1 MVDLILSRIL
11 LSDVVF
17 YTAMMILFQTF
28 NKLLLEFAMC
38 INYCFCTSMD
48 AVYTLPTFYSRDLGI
63 ASDASEESLITE
75 KLARIFVELAKRTW
89 PLQWTDMDSQLRSL
103 YEKNELSTALMS
115 VTVGS
120 RILNT
125 MLSKPVEAE
134 LPGSSNRQ
142 DLQLLMQLV
151 LANPENEG
159 WLMRWSLALEPLAT
173 SIISK
178 SDEGIQCHAESFL
191 TITLNCLVV
200 FLDWASLDSIED
212 TRILSRLLQLYVVP
226 SSAVRIATADCLT
239 VLFSRNIRPLDPVRM
254 SCLWQP
260 LFVEGQLNLLTDA
273 WTRVY
278 NQYSTLDIEKAQESV
293 YIPDQDYVYLK
304 RLAHAITALGDHQIC
319 FKRNTTCPQRF
330 DEYMQLVLLMTAHPS
345 LIVSG
350 YAVSFLLEAIKH
362 EYMRTRSN
370 MANKSSP
377 VYRYAVIDFDSST
390 EIEQACLGSIQR
402 IIDVARLLSPIHPY
416 NVFGWLQDK
425 CFSMLS
431 SPNISP
437 SECYAIATMTDCII
451 GSLPPIAVRGSD
463 ANQQDLTKNMMSLL
477 VRLIDYDGNQDS
489 AIVVY
494 QLQMI
499 VAFSD
504 FMDLYPEILPKCL
517 EKFFSFVVF
526 TQASEN
532 HFIQNHTPIS
542 ENTRNVRRKAAASL
556 VRIGSAMPNLLQ
568 PLLDQIMPVVS
579 NYIQTNQLL
588 RIEQTLLIEFIVA
601 IICGS
606 SMPAEIKCT
615 TFQNLLS
622 WDLEHFRSTEIYV
635 GSTEQFFEAIGVS
648 VLVRHERALKAT
660 KSPGEDLHDVLAA
673 ATSLRNMWSSSVN
686 AIWNYLKRAR
696 QSRFQLALD
705 NSDAMA
711 APVPNVWPEIP
722 LHVVPHCLATIK
734 RIHQSWSPEVL
745 SSLPP
750 DFMQFTRLTRFER
763 ALLLGEHISE
773 KEGEDTSVLDPES
786 SFEGHLKRICGWLG
800 RTREICLMRPFML
813 NCPSE
818 VMTSVLLPILPT
830 FFELVVSKL
839 AALWRDHPVAAGD
852 PASDTFTEQLPH
864 IRHLGEG
871 DDCDDDDDV
880 SEEIIADKLLRDVT
894 RVYADLWFGILVPFA
909 EKNPRRK
916 IGIDST
922 TLSQQGVLGAPD
934 ESMKLT
940 FQHHDLVMFI
950 FSNETLIRSFLGTIS
965 LLMSVKDTFSCK
977 RAISIC
983 VTLLPHLVKDPIFHE
998 IVGRDFLVSA
1008 LEVLHDGYQRSN
1020 HAGAVALIGEVYT
1033 GLRGLSRIPF
1043 DTLASI
1049 PGMTLPAL
1057 QSFEDE
1063 WASKATVKER
1073 NIVVRDMLK
1082 SVTGVE
1088 LSERY
1093 KKAASFVLNI
1103 SEKGMFAAA
1112 PSDSHHADVI
1122 EKETIAPVL
1131 SSFFESHD

>member
-1 MVDLILSRIL
+1 MDKDLLDKVVQALFTVYASSASNEERRLSYKYLEYIRDIPDAPFL
-11 LSDVVF
+11 GFHLAHKDSNLPNHVRHFGLGLVESTIKYKWSSPTYSDQLCESIKAAVF
-17 YTAMMILFQTF
+17 QLCDT
-28 NKLLLEFAMC
+28 
-38 INYCFCTSMD
+38 
-48 AVYTLPTFYSRDLGI
+48 GI

-103 YEKNELSTALMS
+103 YEKNLGGRKLVLLIYKSLAEDVFIFDDVVVSNRKKELSTALMS

-362 EYMRTRSN
+362 EYMRTSCMGPCILPILDRLLLKLLSRSN

-800 RTREICLMRPFML
+800 RTREICYQFLATLTFMGTDFYQMPDLPLLIISNVFANPQDMAPQHWKSIIYILFSPFACRYL
-813 NCPSE
+813 IS
-818 VMTSVLLPILPT
+818 LILP
-830 FFELVVSKL
+830 
-839 AALWRDHPVAAGD
+839 
-852 PASDTFTEQLPH
+852 
-864 IRHLGEG
+864 
-871 DDCDDDDDV
+871 C
-880 SEEIIADKLLRDVT
+880 
-894 RVYADLWFGILVPFA
+894 
-909 EKNPRRK
+909 
-916 IGIDST
+916 ST
-922 TLSQQGVLGAPD
+922 L
-934 ESMKLT
+934 
-940 FQHHDLVMFI
+940 
-950 FSNETLIRSFLGTIS
+950 
-965 LLMSVKDTFSCK
+965 
-977 RAISIC
+977 
-983 VTLLPHLVKDPIFHE
+983 
-998 IVGRDFLVSA
+998 
-1008 LEVLHDGYQRSN
+1008 
-1020 HAGAVALIGEVYT
+1020 
-1033 GLRGLSRIPF
+1033 
-1043 DTLASI
+1043 
-1049 PGMTLPAL
+1049 
-1057 QSFEDE
+1057 
-1063 WASKATVKER
+1063 
-1073 NIVVRDMLK
+1073 
-1082 SVTGVE
+1082 
-1088 LSERY
+1088 
-1093 KKAASFVLNI
+1093 
-1103 SEKGMFAAA
+1103 
-1112 PSDSHHADVI
+1112 
-1122 EKETIAPVL
+1122 
-1131 SSFFESHD
+1131 